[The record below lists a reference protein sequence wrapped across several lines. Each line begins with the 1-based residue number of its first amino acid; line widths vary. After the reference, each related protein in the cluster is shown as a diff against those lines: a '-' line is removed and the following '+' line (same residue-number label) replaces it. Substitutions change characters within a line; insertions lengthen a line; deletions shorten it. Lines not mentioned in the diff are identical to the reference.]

1 MDQKLL
7 FFDIDGTLLTGGY
20 PGYLPDSTVQALEQA
35 RERGHKVIINT
46 GRTWAFLPEPLVTF
60 PFDGYVCGC
69 GTQIILDGKE
79 IFHYEIPADV
89 RRFVPAAIRRSGFA
103 GALEG
108 RNKIYFDYDC
118 NSNPII
124 NQIREIYSQTTPA
137 DQLGSFSDPDP
148 DFDKFIILSDLDA
161 DREPFKKELP
171 DIFTVIEN
179 GAIDNS
185 GFMEI
190 IPKACSKATGIDFL
204 ASHFNLPLDACYV
217 FGDSMNDLPMLTHVK
232 HSIAMGNSLP
242 AVLDIAEYVTTPADR
257 DGIRN
262 ALIYYGL
269 I

>member
-20 PGYLPDSTVQALEQA
+20 PGYLPDSAVQAMAQA
-35 RERGHKVIINT
+35 QEKGHKVIINT
-46 GRTWAFLPEPLVTF
+46 GRTWAFLPETLVTF

-69 GTQIILDGKE
+69 GTQIILGGRE
-79 IFHYEIPADV
+79 IFHYEIPGPI
-89 RRFVPAAIRRSGFA
+89 RLAIPSLIRKSGFV

-108 RNKIYFDYDC
+108 RSKIYFDYEDT
-118 NSNPII
+118 SNPIM

-137 DQLGSFSDPDP
+137 DMLGSFSDPDP
-148 DFDKFIILSDLDA
+148 DFDKFIILSDPDA

-171 DIFTVIEN
+171 DLFSAIEN
-179 GAIDNS
+179 GSIDNS
-185 GFMEI
+185 GFMEVV
-190 IPKACSKATGIDFL
+190 PGACSKATGIDFL
-204 ASHFNLPLDACYV
+204 AEHFGLPLDACYV

-242 AVLDIAEYVTTPADR
+242 EVFDAAEYITTPADR

-262 ALIYYGL
+262 AMIHYGL